1 MKIKKM
7 ADGGPTY
14 PLYGNQ
20 RIQNNTAPS
29 IAQKFVPPA
38 PMMPTPGQN
47 PIGNPM
53 LNQGMNQPIPQGMKK
68 GGRVGMKEGG
78 SILKTEMAKLDKA
91 SAKAPLGRRNFKET
105 MRDLSI
111 DKRRA
116 AAEKGDNSEAFSLM
130 GDSISKRKDIE
141 GDNYR
146 KELSTGERES
156 LENAKDAK
164 LRAKE
169 SAGMKK
175 AKGGTVKMAKG
186 GSASSRAD
194 GIAQR
199 GKTKGRLV

>member
-29 IAQKFVPPA
+29 MAQKFVPPA
-38 PMMPTPGQN
+38 PMMPTPGRN
-47 PIGNPM
+47 LIGNPM

-78 SILKTEMAKLDKA
+78 MTEQE
-91 SAKAPLGRRNFKET
+91 RQ
-105 MRDLSI
+105 
-111 DKRRA
+111 
-116 AAEKGDNSEAFSLM
+116 
-130 GDSISKRKDIE
+130 DIE
-141 GDNYR
+141 
-146 KELSTGERES
+146 
-156 LENAKDAK
+156 DAK
-164 LRAKE
+164 SRAKE
-169 SAGMKK
+169 DKATSTKKGMGEGKFDPVKKLKDLFGTKK

>member
-1 MKIKKM
+1 MKTKKM

-14 PLYGNQ
+14 PFYNNQ
-20 RIQNNTAPS
+20 PVQNTTAPS
-29 IAQKFVPPA
+29 VVQKFVSPT
-38 PMMPTPGQN
+38 PMMPAPGQN
-47 PIGNPM
+47 LIGNPM
-53 LNQGMNQPIPQGMKK
+53 QNQGMNQQNPQGMRK
-68 GGRVGMKEGG
+68 GGRVRMKDGG

-91 SAKAPLGRRNFKET
+91 SANAPLGRRNFKET

-186 GSASSRAD
+186 GTASSRGD

>member
-1 MKIKKM
+1 M
-7 ADGGPTY
+7 A
-14 PLYGNQ
+14 
-20 RIQNNTAPS
+20 RI
-29 IAQKFVPPA
+29 VD
-38 PMMPTPGQN
+38 
-47 PIGNPM
+47 
-53 LNQGMNQPIPQGMKK
+53 
-68 GGRVGMKEGG
+68 V
-78 SILKTEMAKLDKA
+78 EMARLDKA
-91 SAKAPLGRRNFKET
+91 SDKAPLGRRNFKET

-116 AAEKGDNSEAFSLM
+116 AMDKGDNSEVVSLM
-130 GDSISKRKDIE
+130 ADSINKRKDIE

-186 GSASSRAD
+186 GTASSRGD

-199 GKTKGRLV
+199 GKTRGRMV